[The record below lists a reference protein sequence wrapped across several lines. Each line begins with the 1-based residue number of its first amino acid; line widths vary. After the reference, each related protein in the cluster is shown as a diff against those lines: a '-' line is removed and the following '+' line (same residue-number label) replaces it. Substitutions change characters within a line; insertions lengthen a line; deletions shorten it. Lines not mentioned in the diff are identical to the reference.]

1 MPLRELERSKERLD
15 RLDFYPRPVSIRG
28 VRVLTVPRLFRLPGM
43 RRYDGYA
50 LPWTI
55 LLRDRPG
62 TGTAS
67 EDLICHEL
75 CHVWQMQ
82 HHPLRVFWAW
92 LTEPYE
98 QNPFELQA
106 RRADVET
113 RMSA

>member
-1 MPLRELERSKERLD
+1 MPLSELERSKERLD

-28 VRVLTVPRLFRLPGM
+28 VQVLTVPWLFRLAGM

-55 LLRDRPG
+55 LLRDPPG

-82 HHPLRVFWAW
+82 HHPLAMPLSYLYRG
-92 LTEPYE
+92 YRD
-98 QNPFELQA
+98 NPNEIEA
-106 RRADVET
+106 RHAAEVT
-113 RMSA
+113 QG